1 MFKDSIDVKMLVT
14 NNIYP
19 PTNTMTKDWFNS
31 HPCVVYLGDTK
42 PTEQRGQKIV
52 EL

>member
-1 MFKDSIDVKMLVT
+1 LFKDEQDVKILVT

-19 PTNTMTKDWFNS
+19 PTNTLAKEWFGS
-31 HPCVVYLGDTK
+31 HPCVLYLGDTK